1 MEQHLPLYRVF
12 YTVANTGNI
21 SQAAK
26 LLYNS
31 QPAISKSISRLEDS
45 LGVPLFTRSS
55 KGVSL
60 TEEGKILY
68 SHLKTAFDAIDAGEA
83 QLQRMHDLDMG
94 SVRIGV
100 SSTLCRFFLLPY
112 LKSFIEQYP
121 NIRLEVVCQ
130 ATGDTLEQLESDRID
145 IGLIAKP
152 QSPRS
157 LHFFSLGSIEDIFVA
172 SPTYLE
178 RMGLKRGE
186 AISGRLLFEKATL
199 MLLDKKNMTR
209 QYIDDYLTENHM
221 NINNQV
227 VATSMELLIEFAK
240 IGLGVGCVIKE
251 FVEDELKEGSLVE
264 IPLDIPIHKREVG
277 FAYISSQHSRA
288 VSHFIDFYNTH
299 KEL

>member
-1 MEQHLPLYRVF
+1 MENLPLYRIF

-31 QPAISKSISRLEDS
+31 QPAISKSISRLEDN
-45 LGVPLFTRSS
+45 LGIPLFTRSS

-68 SHLKTAFDAIDAGEA
+68 SYLKTAFDAIETGEA
-83 QLQRMHDLDMG
+83 QLRRMNDLDIG

-100 SSTLCRFFLLPY
+100 SNTLCRFFLLPY
-112 LKSFIEQYP
+112 LKSFMEQYP
-121 NIRLEVVCQ
+121 NIRVEVVCQ
-130 ATGDTLEQLESDRID
+130 STRDTLEQLDSERID
-145 IGLIAKP
+145 IGLIARP
-152 QSPRS
+152 QSSRT
-157 LHFFSLGSIEDIFVA
+157 LNFHTLGKIEDIFVA

-178 RMGLKRGE
+178 RLGIKKGKAM
-186 AISGRLLFEKATL
+186 SGRLLFEKATL

-209 QYIDDYLTENHM
+209 QYIDDYLTENH
-221 NINNQV
+221 ISTNNQV
-227 VATSMELLIEFAK
+227 VATSMELLIEFSK

-251 FVEDELKEGSLVE
+251 FVEKELNEGSLVQ
-264 IPLDIPIHKREVG
+264 IPLDIPIHTREVG
-277 FAYISSQHSRA
+277 FAYFSSQHSRA
-288 VSHFIDFYNTH
+288 VSHFIDFYNND